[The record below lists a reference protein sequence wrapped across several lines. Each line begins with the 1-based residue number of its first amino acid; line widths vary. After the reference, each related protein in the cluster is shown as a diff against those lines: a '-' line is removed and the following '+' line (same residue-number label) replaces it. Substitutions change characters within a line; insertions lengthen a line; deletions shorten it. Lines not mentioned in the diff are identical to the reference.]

1 MRVKYYKYKL
11 SYIIKSPQILFLLT
25 KSENLFGRG
34 GRIEERKGKWRWY
47 SYSVAVRQKPL
58 SMGVQRRLNVGN

>member
-34 GRIEERKGKWRWY
+34 GRIEERKGK
-47 SYSVAVRQKPL
+47 
-58 SMGVQRRLNVGN
+58 